1 MKLELQNIT
10 KSFPGVKALDS
21 VNISFKSGEVHAVCG
36 ENGAGKSTL
45 LNIITGNLQPDE
57 GFIFIDGKPVRFSS
71 PQKAFENGI
80 AIVYQHLSLV
90 DSLSIAENIYA
101 SFPPVNKYGFLNRD
115 KMLRDTESLL
125 QRLNLSNL
133 KADQPV
139 KSLNAGQKQM
149 VEIAKALSHNP
160 RIVFFDEPTA
170 SVSERESALLFKI
183 ISQLKKEAVA
193 IIYISHRLKEIFS
206 VADLVTVLKDGKTQ
220 GTYNIADVNNEKLIK
235 LMVGRDINLLRKTTL
250 GENKPLLEINNLTGP
265 GFSDISFT
273 LYKGEILGMAGLI
286 GAGRTEIAKA
296 IFGANVATN
305 GTIIINNKTVRPF
318 KHPFSAIQCG
328 VAYITEDRRTQGLFL
343 SKSVSENIYVTDIA
357 VGSSYKP
364 SHLNAIAIAYC
375 KSLDIKTPG
384 IEKKVAELSGG
395 NQQKVLLAKWLHIN
409 TQVLILDEPTHGVDA
424 GAKSEIYKIIQSL
437 AEQGKAILLI
447 SSELTE
453 LLHLCHRVIVIKEGR
468 STGIISSSEATEEK
482 ILSLAM

>member
-1 MKLELQNIT
+1 
-10 KSFPGVKALDS
+10 
-21 VNISFKSGEVHAVCG
+21 
-36 ENGAGKSTL
+36 
-45 LNIITGNLQPDE
+45 LN
-57 GFIFIDGKPVRFSS
+57 
-71 PQKAFENGI
+71 
-80 AIVYQHLSLV
+80 
-90 DSLSIAENIYA
+90 
-101 SFPPVNKYGFLNRD
+101 
-115 KMLRDTESLL
+115 
-125 QRLNLSNL
+125 
-133 KADQPV
+133 
-139 KSLNAGQKQM
+139 
-149 VEIAKALSHNP
+149 EI
-160 RIVFFDEPTA
+160 
-170 SVSERESALLFKI
+170 
-183 ISQLKKEAVA
+183 
-193 IIYISHRLKEIFS
+193 
-206 VADLVTVLKDGKTQ
+206 
-220 GTYNIADVNNEKLIK
+220 
-235 LMVGRDINLLRKTTL
+235 KTTL